1 MVNNNEDARD
11 GRARHAP
18 DDAGPRQGTAWTSH
32 ALDTLRAGSARA
44 RELGELAT
52 VGLKVGARTGLAY
65 RANARGAR
73 AVVEQRLRGGLGLAS
88 VFRIHGAAQPD
99 TLALVDDRQRLTYGE
114 LDARVDRLAGE
125 LARRGIGKGA
135 PVVIVLH
142 NRLEVIEMQ
151 AVATRLGGAAVSA
164 SWRSTVDEL
173 AYVVEHSGARAL
185 VIEADLVGPVLAN
198 RHRFARLGDNILAV
212 AGHPPGTTSYDDLA
226 RDGMPSPI
234 HHGAEE
240 GAVVIYT
247 SGTTGKPKGAVRT
260 FGRDAHLAYL
270 HILAEL
276 PVRAD
281 DRHLAVCPLYHST
294 AFAFATITLLL
305 GGTVFVE
312 PKFEAARFFEIVAR
326 ERITTTAV
334 VPTMLHR
341 MLQVPAATR
350 DARDTRSLRAIL
362 SGGAPLSGTLARAVC
377 EELGHVLY
385 NFYGATETGINTVA
399 TPDELLRAPGT
410 IGHAVGGN
418 EIRILDDEGR
428 VVPDGATGELF
439 VKNSMLVRY
448 HRDDAA
454 TRASMREGF
463 FSVGDLA
470 HRDQFGLFH
479 IDGRKRDM
487 LISGGVNVYPAEI
500 EEVLATH
507 PAVAEVAIVGA
518 PDADL
523 GEKVKAFVALRE
535 GHAASSEELVA
546 FARARLSGPKIPR
559 EVVFLNELPKNPTGK
574 ILKRELRSS

>member
-1 MVNNNEDARD
+1 MVNNDEAKRALGLR
-11 GRARHAP
+11 GRVRGVLT
-18 DDAGPRQGTAWTSH
+18 AGRTKLDELRQLSV
-32 ALDTLRAGSARA
+32 
-44 RELGELAT
+44 LG
-52 VGLKVGARTGLAY
+52 VRVGAQTGLAY
-65 RANARGAR
+65 RVNARGAR
-73 AVVEQRLRGGLGLAS
+73 AVLEQRLRGGLGLAS

-99 TLALVDDRQRLTYGE
+99 VLALCDGRQRLTYGE
-114 LDARVDRLAGE
+114 VDARVDRIAGE
-125 LARRGIGKGA
+125 LARRGIGRGA

-173 AYVVEHSGARAL
+173 AYIVEHSGARAL
-185 VIEADLVGPVLAN
+185 VIEAELAGPVLA
-198 RHRFARLGDNILAV
+198 RRDRFARLGDNIIAV
-212 AGHPPGTTSYDDLA
+212 AGHPAGTASYDDIA
-226 RDGMPSPI
+226 RHGAPHPVED
-234 HHGAEE
+234 GAEE

-260 FGRDAHLAYL
+260 FGRDAHLAYM

-312 PKFEAARFFEIVAR
+312 MKFDAARTLELIAR
-326 ERITTTAV
+326 ERITTSAM

-341 MLQVPAATR
+341 ILQVPSEVR
-350 DARDTRSLRAIL
+350 ARHDTRSLRAVL
-362 SGGAPLSGTLARAVC
+362 SGGAPLSGALARAVC

-385 NFYGATETGINTVA
+385 NFYGATETGINTIA

-410 IGHAVGGN
+410 IGHVVGGN
-418 EIRILDDEGR
+418 EIRILDDDGR
-428 VVPDGATGELF
+428 PVPDGTTGELF

-448 HRDDAA
+448 HGDDAA
-454 TRASMREGF
+454 TRASMRDGF

-470 HRDQFGLFH
+470 HRDAHGLFH

-507 PAVAEVAIVGA
+507 PAGAEIAIVGA
-518 PDADL
+518 ADPDL

-535 GHAASSEELVA
+535 GHVASAEELVA
-546 FARARLSGPKIPR
+546 FARTRLSGPKIPR
-559 EVVFLNELPKNPTGK
+559 EVVFLGELPKNPTGK
-574 ILKRELRSS
+574 ILKRELRTM